1 MIKRQRNFGSLSAA
15 FGLVTALIFMIVS
28 SASATEYPGPD
39 GYGYLANKIE
49 SNLRDL
55 TTHESNV
62 SLTLGDDD
70 VNGPIPLPFPFLF
83 YGVFVAEVYI
93 SSNGFISFSSGQGYG
108 CCEGGQ
114 IPNPLAPNNIIA
126 GFWEDLNP
134 NKGGSIGHTTI
145 GTTGEREFVVEF
157 KEVPHFFN
165 ESPLT
170 FQIILHEGSNNIEL
184 QYGTATGDSD
194 PLPFTVGIEN
204 DDGTIGM
211 QIAHVGADDDI
222 LFQEQ
227 GYLITSPLIE
237 VFEVHSANV
246 SFGSGQALDRYDVTG
261 EFTLSEF
268 SDGIVNPIA
277 EEVTIKV
284 GTHSLVIPAN
294 SFEAKSGKEG
304 AEFQGSVDGALVRVS
319 IEAVEPLT
327 YRYLV
332 EAHKVDLTDSPIPL
346 KFSLKVGRDVGV
358 TTIPLHGYLRM
369 GKKNNSSEPKTSLKD
384 HLSSRNYFR
393 RYRR

>member
-1 MIKRQRNFGSLSAA
+1 MLNRERNLGLSSAA
-15 FGLVTALIFMIVS
+15 FGLVTVLIFMIVS
-28 SASATEYPGPD
+28 SASATDFPGPD
-39 GYGYLANKIE
+39 GYGYIATNIE
-49 SNLRDL
+49 GNLRDL
-55 TTHESNV
+55 TTHESTIY
-62 SLTLGDDD
+62 LTLEDDD
-70 VNGPIPLPFPFLF
+70 VNGPITLPFPFLF
-83 YGVFVAEVYI
+83 YGVSVAEVYI

-108 CCEGGQ
+108 GIEGGE

-134 NKGGSIGHTTI
+134 TQGGSISHTTI
-145 GTTGEREFVVEF
+145 GTIGEREFVVEF

-165 ESPLT
+165 EFPLT

-184 QYGTATGDSD
+184 QYGPASGDSD

-211 QIAHVGADDDI
+211 QIAHGDI
-222 LFQEQ
+222 SYLEG

-246 SFGSGQALDRYDVTG
+246 SFGSGQELDRYDVTG
-261 EFTLSEF
+261 EFTLSKF